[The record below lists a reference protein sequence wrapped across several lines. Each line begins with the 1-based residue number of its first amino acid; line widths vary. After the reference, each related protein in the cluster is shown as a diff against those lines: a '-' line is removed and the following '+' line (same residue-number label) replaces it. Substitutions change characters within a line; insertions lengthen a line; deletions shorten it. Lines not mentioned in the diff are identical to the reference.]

1 MKDKEELFD
10 KEILNLISQE
20 EEFDKLKEDIEKKM
34 DELEELQREYRK
46 LTGRDFVKPIRW

>member
-20 EEFDKLKEDIEKKM
+20 EEFDKLKEKIEKKM
-34 DELEELQREYRK
+34 NELDELQTEYRK
-46 LTGRDFVKPIRW
+46 LTGRNFVKPIRW